1 MTRYILIFFSFLAV
15 AIIGLVWLS
24 PTNESS
30 ASFEGDTGYNIEE
43 DIDQSK
49 VIFVYSDPTEHHP
62 MG

>member
-1 MTRYILIFFSFLAV
+1 MRYVLIFFSFLAI

-30 ASFEGDTGYNIEE
+30 ASFKGDTGYNIEE
-43 DIDQSK
+43 DIDQPK